1 MTTFSGTFLRLNF
14 RLKSASRSSLSE
26 MMYQNIAD
34 RHRHIRNIRKFL
46 LNMADRNVLFR
57 FLYMSVVIVLCQ
69 RGFLCLL
76 VQAFAGVDTA
86 FLYLYLD
93 T

>member
-1 MTTFSGTFLRLNF
+1 
-14 RLKSASRSSLSE
+14 
-26 MMYQNIAD
+26 
-34 RHRHIRNIRKFL
+34 
-46 LNMADRNVLFR
+46 MADRNVLFR